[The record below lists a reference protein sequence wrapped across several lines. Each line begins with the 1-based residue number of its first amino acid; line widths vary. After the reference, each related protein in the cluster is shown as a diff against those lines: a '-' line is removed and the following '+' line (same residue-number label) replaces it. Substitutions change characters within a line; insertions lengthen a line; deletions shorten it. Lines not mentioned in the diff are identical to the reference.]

1 MKANDKKLTSC
12 CEKAEDLR
20 IRWRKADKWEGPEDT
35 GWSMPSGADYD
46 GNDNYVNINFCP
58 WCGSKL
64 DLTPSGTP
72 GSSQPQAHPG
82 R

>member
-1 MKANDKKLTSC
+1 MGKKSSEALPIPLEPARKKLTSC

-20 IRWRKADKWEGPEDT
+20 ISWRKADKWEGPET
-35 GWSMPSGADYD
+35 YGWSMPSGADCD

-64 DLTPSGTP
+64 D
-72 GSSQPQAHPG
+72 QV